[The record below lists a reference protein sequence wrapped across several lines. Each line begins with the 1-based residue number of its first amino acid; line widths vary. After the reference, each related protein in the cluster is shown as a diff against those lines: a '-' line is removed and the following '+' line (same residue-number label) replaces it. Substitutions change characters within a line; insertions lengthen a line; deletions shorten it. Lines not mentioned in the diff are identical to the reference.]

1 MTFPNLGRYFSAPVR
16 QRGDAIAH
24 GSAVSLQRVSDV
36 AAIATVQG
44 SAEYTVEIA
53 VLKKSVSCG
62 CTCPHADDGYAC
74 KHIWAT
80 LLTLQSDNPS
90 PPLNIALARAVSV
103 HLVPVFGDMTD
114 PDDEDFDAF
123 DDEEMYTTETDT
135 APTVPVWQAALTNA
149 EWQMRSAQQRE
160 VAELSA
166 RRPRDQWPADRRI
179 LYVIDAGR
187 PAHDSPY
194 LILDV
199 MTDRQGKD
207 GAWLTPKRLTYS
219 TAVWM
224 SAPDARDRDIARL
237 LLGVAPLSEYGNA
250 RSSFPIAPHA
260 MPHVLSAIGATGRAR
275 IKVASAPLTLQPV
288 QWDTDENGERAPS
301 WHFVAMMDRRGA
313 EWVLTGKLVREHEQ
327 WPLGTVRWMHP
338 SGVCVLGNR
347 LALVSFEGQWPL
359 IRALWEHGDLSVG
372 EDPAPALERVLA
384 LPRVPALELPPEL
397 SYTTSAALPLA
408 GLRFVADPMPW
419 RRYGAPMLGVEIGF
433 RYGDAEVRAHE
444 PGATKFDATSRTVH
458 HRATAYELAAVTR
471 AMQLGVSRSH
481 DVAHGKTP
489 YVVPHA
495 SLRRIAQLFTAE
507 GWWVEADGH
516 AFRQPGTVRARVSS
530 GVDWFDLDGV
540 VSYGDIEVP
549 LMDILDAQRRGDE
562 LLVLPGGGY
571 GLLPHEWLNQL
582 GPLLSSGERAQTG
595 TRFKSSQLAL
605 LDALV
610 STLPDVDV
618 DATFARQREALRGFT
633 QVAPADPPASF
644 TGDLRSY
651 QREGLGWM
659 HFLRTFGFGGCLADD
674 MGLGKTIQVLALL
687 DTRRV
692 EGHGPSLV
700 VVPRSLVFNWLNEAA
715 RFAPALRVVD
725 WSTASRPSASS
736 DTADFDVA
744 LVTYGT
750 LRRDAVQ
757 LAERHFDYVILDE
770 AQAIKNRGTATAKA
784 CRVLRASHRLAMSG
798 TPVENRVEELW
809 SLLDFLNPGML
820 GISSRFTT
828 ALRNGTAAPGVDDV
842 LSRALRPVVLRRTK
856 AAVATE
862 LPARIE
868 RTLRVELEPKQRAFY
883 EQVRKSVRSSVLS
896 QVEQQGIGKSK
907 LHILEGLLRLRQAAC
922 HPVLADPRKRA
933 LPSAKLEA
941 LIPALLDI
949 AKEGNKALVFS
960 QFTSFLALV
969 RAALEAEGLAYE
981 YLEGRTKDRQ
991 ARVERFQSDAACPV
1005 FLISL
1010 KAGGHGLNLTA
1021 ADYVYLLDPWWNPA
1035 VEAQAIDRAH
1045 RIGRARTVV
1054 ATRLVARDTIEEKIL
1069 TLQESKRALAD
1080 AILSADR
1087 GGLSSIGAAELEL
1100 LLGSEP

>member
-1 MTFPNLGRYFSAPVR
+1 
-16 QRGDAIAH
+16 
-24 GSAVSLQRVSDV
+24 
-36 AAIATVQG
+36 
-44 SAEYTVEIA
+44 
-53 VLKKSVSCG
+53 
-62 CTCPHADDGYAC
+62 
-74 KHIWAT
+74 
-80 LLTLQSDNPS
+80 
-90 PPLNIALARAVSV
+90 
-103 HLVPVFGDMTD
+103 
-114 PDDEDFDAF
+114 
-123 DDEEMYTTETDT
+123 
-135 APTVPVWQAALTNA
+135 
-149 EWQMRSAQQRE
+149 MRSAEQLEAAERKAQTPRE
-160 VAELSA
+160 
-166 RRPRDQWPADRRI
+166 QWPADRRI
-179 LYVIDAGR
+179 LYVIDAMR
-187 PAHDSPY
+187 VSHDSQH
-194 LILDV
+194 LVLEI
-199 MTDRQGKD
+199 MTDKQGKD
-207 GAWLTPKRLTYS
+207 GSWLTPKRLAYRAS
-219 TAVWM
+219 VWM
-224 SAPDARDRDIARL
+224 TAPDARDRDIARL
-237 LLGVAPLSEYGNA
+237 LLGVAPTIEYGNA
-250 RSSFPIAPHA
+250 RSSYPIAPHA
-260 MPHVLSAIGATGRAR
+260 MSNVLSAICATGRAS
-275 IKVASAPLTLQPV
+275 IKVASAPLTLHPV
-288 QWDTDENGERAPS
+288 HWDTDENGERAPS
-301 WHFVAMMDRRGA
+301 WRFVATMHKHGA
-313 EWVLTGKLVREHEQ
+313 EWELSGKLVRGDEQ
-327 WPLGTVRWMHP
+327 WPLSAVRWMHP
-338 SGVCVLGNR
+338 SGVCVLGNT
-347 LALVSFEGQWPL
+347 LGLVSFEGQWPL
-359 IRALWEHGDLSVG
+359 IRGLWEHGELPVG
-372 EDPAPALERVLA
+372 DNPAPALERMLA

-397 SYTTSAALPLA
+397 SFATSTALPLP
-408 GLRFVADPMPW
+408 GVRFVADPMPW
-419 RRYGAPMLGVEIGF
+419 RRFGAPMLGVEIGF
-433 RYGDAEVRAHE
+433 RYGGAEVRAHE
-444 PGATKFDATSRTVH
+444 PGATKFDASTRTVH
-458 HRATAYELAAVTR
+458 HRSTTHELAAIAR
-471 AMQLGVSRSH
+471 AMQLGVARSH
-481 DVAHGKTP
+481 DVAHGQTP
-489 YVVPHA
+489 YVVPRA

-516 AFRQPGTVRARVSS
+516 AFRQPGAVRARVSS
-530 GVDWFDLDGV
+530 GVDWFDLDGA
-540 VSYGDIEVP
+540 VSYGDVEVP
-549 LMDILDAQRRGDE
+549 LADILDAQRRGDE
-562 LLVLPGGGY
+562 LLLLPGGGY
-571 GLLPHEWLNQL
+571 GLLPHDWLNQL
-582 GPLLSSGERAQTG
+582 GPLLSSGERAATG

-610 STLPDVDV
+610 STLPHVDV

-633 QVAPADPPASF
+633 HVAPADPPASF
-644 TGDLRSY
+644 TGALRSY

-687 DTRRV
+687 ETRRV

-700 VVPRSLVFNWLNEAA
+700 VVPRSLVFNWINEAA

-725 WSTASRPSASS
+725 WSSAARLSS
-736 DTADFDVA
+736 SFDATDFDVA

-820 GISSRFTT
+820 GASSRFAT
-828 ALRNGTAAPGVDDV
+828 ALRSSTASEGVDDV
-842 LSRALRPVVLRRTK
+842 LSRALRPVILRRTK
-856 AAVATE
+856 AAVAKE
-862 LPARIE
+862 LPARME

-883 EQVRKSVRSSVLS
+883 EQVRKAVRSSVLS

-922 HPVLADPRKRA
+922 HPVLADPRKGA

-941 LIPALLDI
+941 LVPALLDI

-981 YLEGRTKDRQ
+981 YLDGSTKDRQ

-1045 RIGRARTVV
+1045 RIGRTRTVV

-1069 TLQESKRALAD
+1069 TLQENKRALAD

-1087 GGLSSIGAAELEL
+1087 GGLASIGAAELEL
-1100 LLGSEP
+1100 LLG